1 MSVEISI
8 TLIFLPAPIPYR
20 KYNSPFYVKHTQ
32 TRINVIQSVIDMT
45 CVKRLIDNW
54 FCYQK

>member
-8 TLIFLPAPIPYR
+8 TLIFLPAAIPYR
-20 KYNSPFYVKHTQ
+20 KYSSPFYFKHTQ

-45 CVKRLIDNW
+45 CVKRFDR
-54 FCYQK
+54 